1 MDAQALLRINAQ
13 EDHFLPVEI
22 KIGMLMEQAAMRMRA
37 SAMVGER
44 ISKLDDVIRVRALLA
59 IIREKIGATEG
70 QQQPEAATTTSS
82 SRSSSISS
90 NSREELG
97 EISPDSKEGDCS
109 QDPAPPEA
117 EEATSSATASD
128 RCSVPSEE
136 DLAMFTR
143 MAVSS
148 TKVVLFQL
156 AQEGE
161 AEGAKDVFDVY
172 EGLLTTSALSKAAAE
187 GFPSMNVDSL
197 MSPRHSCY
205 RRLIAARHRFLLR
218 KLGVLLD
225 MKEDLDTLL
234 GLAVDVEVLGDSLA
248 DVDLSSPED
257 EELAAKELLQAGKA
271 GGAGGAAEPSSR
283 SGAAAAAGAPISTVS
298 SRSGASSAEGVMST
312 LRNTT
317 WDKDLAGEDTTEV

>member
-1 MDAQALLRINAQ
+1 MDVVSQQQFSVSQAHRSLLLLPPPLMTRCTMYDVMTAIGQTHWKMDAQALLRINAE

-22 KIGMLMEQAAMRMRA
+22 KVRMLMEQAAMRMRA

-59 IIREKIGATEG
+59 IIREKIGATDG
-70 QQQPEAATTTSS
+70 QPSRDSGTTS

-90 NSREELG
+90 SISSSTTEERG
-97 EISPDSKEGDCS
+97 DSSPDSKDENSEG
-109 QDPAPPEA
+109 PAPVEA
-117 EEATSSATASD
+117 EEVTSSVTAID
-128 RCSVPSEE
+128 RCPLPSEE

-161 AEGAKDVFDVY
+161 VDGAKDVFDVY
-172 EGLLTTSALSKAAAE
+172 EGLLTTSALSRAAAE

-205 RRLIAARHRFLLR
+205 RRLLAARHRFL
-218 KLGVLLD
+218 V
-225 MKEDLDTLL
+225 
-234 GLAVDVEVLGDSLA
+234 SLQQ
-248 DVDLSSPED
+248 DRVYEC
-257 EELAAKELLQAGKA
+257 
-271 GGAGGAAEPSSR
+271 
-283 SGAAAAAGAPISTVS
+283 V
-298 SRSGASSAEGVMST
+298 
-312 LRNTT
+312 
-317 WDKDLAGEDTTEV
+317 

>member
-1 MDAQALLRINAQ
+1 MFDMMTTIGQTHWKMDAQALLRINAE

-22 KIGMLMEQAAMRMRA
+22 KIRMLMEQASMRMRA

-70 QQQPEAATTTSS
+70 QTPRDSATATS
-82 SRSSSISS
+82 SRSDSISS
-90 NSREELG
+90 IGSSAAEERG
-97 EISPDSKEGDCS
+97 DSPPEHSKDES
-109 QDPAPPEA
+109 SEEPAPVEA
-117 EEATSSATASD
+117 EEVTSSVTATD
-128 RCSVPSEE
+128 RCDLPSEE

-161 AEGAKDVFDVY
+161 VDGAKDVFDVY
-172 EGLLTTSALSKAAAE
+172 EGLVTTNDLSRAAAE

-205 RRLIAARHRFLLR
+205 RRLLAARHRFL
-218 KLGVLLD
+218 V
-225 MKEDLDTLL
+225 
-234 GLAVDVEVLGDSLA
+234 SC
-248 DVDLSSPED
+248 SS
-257 EELAAKELLQAGKA
+257 
-271 GGAGGAAEPSSR
+271 SSSSMTR
-283 SGAAAAAGAPISTVS
+283 STG
-298 SRSGASSAEGVMST
+298 
-312 LRNTT
+312 
-317 WDKDLAGEDTTEV
+317 